1 MKFTDLILDT
11 VTKLLVYIILTVA
24 IYLFFAGHHTPGGGF
39 VGGLITACALLLLYM
54 AFDIETVQQMI
65 PIDFKNVAA
74 LGVLIAVLTGLS
86 SLFFDQPFLNQS
98 FGIVDLPLVGEVE
111 LATAVLFDL
120 GVYLAVVGTA
130 VVIILSISE
139 ER

>member
-39 VGGLITACALLLLYM
+39 VGGLITACALLLLFM
-54 AFDIETVQQMI
+54 AFDIETVAQML

-74 LGVLIAVLTGLS
+74 LGVLIAVLTGVA
-86 SLFFDQPFLNQS
+86 SLLMDQPFLNQS
-98 FGIVDLPLVGEVE
+98 FGTVDFPLVGEVE

-130 VVIILSISE
+130 VVILLSISE

>member
-39 VGGLITACALLLLYM
+39 VGGLITACALLLLFM
-54 AFDIETVQQMI
+54 AFDLETVEQMI
-65 PIDFKNVAA
+65 PVDFKVVAA
-74 LGVLIAVLTGLS
+74 LGVMIAVLTGLG
-86 SLFFDQPFLNQS
+86 SLIFEEPFLTQT
-98 FGIVDLPLVGEVE
+98 FGVVDLPIVGEVE

-120 GVYLAVVGTA
+120 GVYFAVVGTA
-130 VVIILSISE
+130 VVILLSISE